1 MSPGR
6 CGVGRAGTASRAR
19 APRLRNSG
27 ECRVEGAGSVGR
39 GRETASAGRRRCAV
53 EGDATLGGATDCP
66 GAGSGSDPAGYVET
80 PGVLSVIRLEPC
92 GPGAARNRIGWLAGD
107 PPARPE
113 SAPLPPLSVE
123 SEPREFGLVSSGPGA
138 DRRTGRR
145 GPKKRFVRR
154 CAHLRPPSGLVGF
167 VARAEP
173 VLAVLLQPAGGVK
186 SPGRKQPRQ
195 RRETAPDAR
204 GGRRGPR
211 PEAPGAGFRRRAG
224 RSGGGQGR
232 APWTTSPSTRVA
244 TIRSRMVKRSSGS
257 PSRRS
262 RLGRSRT
269 TRSAHL
275 PGSRLPRSFSSWVR

>member
-1 MSPGR
+1 M
-6 CGVGRAGTASRAR
+6 
-19 APRLRNSG
+19 
-27 ECRVEGAGSVGR
+27 EGAGSVGR
-39 GRETASAGRRRCAV
+39 AA
-53 EGDATLGGATDCP
+53 DCP
-66 GAGSGSDPAGYVET
+66 GSGSDPAAYVET

-186 SPGRKQPRQ
+186 SPVRSGPRQ

-204 GGRRGPR
+204 GGRREPPAGGAPR
-211 PEAPGAGFRRRAG
+211 AGFRRRAR
-224 RSGGGQGR
+224 RSGAGQGS
-232 APWTTSPSTRVA
+232 APWTISPSTRVA
-244 TIRSRMVKRSSGS
+244 TIRSRMEKRSSGS
-257 PSRRS
+257 SSRRS

-275 PGSRLPRSFSSWVR
+275 PGSRLPRSSSSWVR